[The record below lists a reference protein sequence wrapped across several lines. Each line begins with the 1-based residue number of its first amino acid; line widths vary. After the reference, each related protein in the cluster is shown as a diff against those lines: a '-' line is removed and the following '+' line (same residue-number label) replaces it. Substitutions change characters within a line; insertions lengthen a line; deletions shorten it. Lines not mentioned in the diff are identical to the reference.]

1 MDNKINFTGSF
12 VIKNPGKTGWKKIVR
27 DMLPENSFI
36 KGNFLG
42 RGNMFVATSDR
53 YDNEVVTYLINH
65 NYVFNYY
72 PKVNKK
78 SGIQNM
84 PQSMIEEL
92 VKGSEA
98 LTKRKAIVKA
108 ATEAENRYIPD
119 SYVRKPD
126 DHIPQTMNALR
137 TVEHIPVDSL
147 KPLTINGETLFVDSK
162 GTLVA
167 KASPN
172 NPRGFNFIQIFPRY
186 TTSED
191 MEMIKADYTGSINYR
206 TKNIDKLRLFKRDFM
221 AAVNSVNQTR
231 NRG

>member
-12 VIKNPGKTGWKKIVR
+12 VIKKPGRVKWKEIVR
-27 DMLPENSFI
+27 DMLPENSYI

-42 RGNMFVATSDR
+42 QGNMFVATSDR

-65 NYVFNYY
+65 NYVFSYY

-78 SGIQNM
+78 SGICNM

-92 VKGSEA
+92 VEGSEA

-126 DHIPQTMNALR
+126 DQIPQTMNALR

-162 GTLVA
+162 GKLVA

-172 NPRGFNFIQIFPRY
+172 NPRGFNFIQIYPRY